1 MLNPLAMRQTG
12 LGDDM
17 NDQLPPIQKLAS
29 YLKAAAQQRY
39 LMEPRIQD
47 KHFLAN
53 GGKLLHAVDTDVIKL
68 YTDPFELS
76 IPTQRRREGYAQIFP
91 DDLKPV
97 SIALGRTLAD
107 FIFRRLDTTPLLV
120 IPPLEQEIRVVYQ
133 AVHRDSEI
141 EKKQSVDEFS
151 RLQSLSSKLGKIEQD
166 EQVVALMLEH
176 APTLARFFG
185 GTRGHTAE
193 YLRYLR
199 LLKDKPLLPL
209 DLASHEN
216 STIKDENIF
225 SALAPVTLLADR
237 VALRDLREDWLGKL
251 RTHNPAR
258 ESVNIFDDAQML
270 ARIEWINRVLGG
282 KKSRL
287 VLISGDHAMHEAAR
301 AYTPEGEDADFA
313 TLYLRHP
320 KAYLAERWVLSP
332 ENENGEGVEN
342 EFYRWLETFLA
353 NVHMEGSNHREALK
367 QLADKPVTEIEQL
380 LTGLQ
385 KDPST
390 LVTQFSKNWSDYTKS
405 IMLAHGQVSVEEYE
419 SHPALLKLWDN
430 ITTAVTR
437 VEEQINCKV
446 LETWDAFFESATATG
461 YVFLREGNRQS
472 GRKRARNAPL
482 LAFDTFSEACL
493 FSKKILESYDPAY
506 LDAYRQNIDELQK
519 KDDSRYTYYLAFGV
533 LFAAEG
539 AWNVAAILARRALEI
554 AQKIRQSPISGREAA
569 YLLAVALRHS
579 ASCISDLEGVAALLT
594 QAEKCLIKDKTERPK
609 LSVRSTRFE
618 AERVALALTYH
629 LFHHFQGEVLPDDVP
644 TLSQIST
651 NARYLLDG
659 MDKEQDKVV
668 RMHTERHL
676 LTNLFMVA
684 LLEKEQT
691 NGQSLITLKPY
702 LEQLESNLKC
712 SATPSTFLVATTQAV
727 TACLLEQDAQ
737 KKKSLQRKAKNF
749 LNDQDIEAAIVMPYD
764 LARFHFFRKLLEMS

>member
-1 MLNPLAMRQTG
+1 
-12 LGDDM
+12 M

-141 EKKQSVDEFS
+141 EKKQSVDEFG
-151 RLQSLSSKLGKIEQD
+151 RLQNLSGKLGKLEQD

-199 LLKDKPLLPL
+199 LLKDKRLLPL
-209 DLASHEN
+209 DLASPEN
-216 STIKDENIF
+216 SMIEDADIL
-225 SALAPVTLLADR
+225 SALAPVTDLADL
-237 VALRDLREDWLGKL
+237 VKLREFREDWITRLK
-251 RTHNPAR
+251 ASKSSSR
-258 ESVNIFDDAQML
+258 EAIYIFDDAQML
-270 ARIEWINRVLGG
+270 ARIEWINRAFGS
-282 KKSRL
+282 KTRL
-287 VLISGDHAMHEAAR
+287 VLISGDHAMHEAGR
-301 AYTPEGEDADFA
+301 AYTPEGEEADFA

-342 EFYRWLETFLA
+342 EFYLWLETFLA
-353 NVHMEGSNHREALK
+353 NVQMEGCNHREALK
-367 QLADKPVTEIEQL
+367 QLSDKPVTEIEQL

-419 SHPALLKLWDN
+419 LHPALLKLWDD

-506 LDAYRQNIDELQK
+506 LDAYRRNIDELQK

-629 LFHHFQGEVLPDDVP
+629 LFHHFLGEVLPDDVP

-651 NARYLLDG
+651 NARNLLDDMG
-659 MDKEQDKVV
+659 NEQDEVV

-691 NGQSLITLKPY
+691 DGQSLIPLKPY
-702 LEQLESNLKC
+702 LEQMESNLKC

-727 TACLLEQDAQ
+727 TACLLEQNAQ
-737 KKKSLQRKAKNF
+737 KKKSLQRKAKII